1 MASGCDTVTFLSG
14 AFRVAQQETSDGGS
28 APFGCVFYPTTPYVG
43 LDPPGGTTGN
53 GLTLARPI
61 LVPAHAP
68 RQPPQDMLVQTTS
81 YRRTCVCA
89 CARVCVLCTSVRA
102 GACACVRAYF
112 HLAPLRCTCPR
123 VCTATGRARR
133 RPCMLAADKHVCPRR
148 LTGWQLWPRA
158 VPVAAT
164 PTACTCGGPCR
175 GAAALPFS
183 HGLLST
189 THMHVSE
196 C

>member
-89 CARVCVLCTSVRA
+89 CVRVVHVSARGCVCVCARVFSPCAFAVHLSTSVHGHRPRPPA
-102 GACACVRAYF
+102 SVHACC
-112 HLAPLRCTCPR
+112 
-123 VCTATGRARR
+123 
-133 RPCMLAADKHVCPRR
+133 
-148 LTGWQLWPRA
+148 
-158 VPVAAT
+158 
-164 PTACTCGGPCR
+164 
-175 GAAALPFS
+175 
-183 HGLLST
+183 
-189 THMHVSE
+189 
-196 C
+196 